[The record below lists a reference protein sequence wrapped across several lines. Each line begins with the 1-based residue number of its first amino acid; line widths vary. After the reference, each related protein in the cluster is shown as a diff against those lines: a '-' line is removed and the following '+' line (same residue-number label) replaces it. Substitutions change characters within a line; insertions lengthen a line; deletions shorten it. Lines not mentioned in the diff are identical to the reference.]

1 MRYIPT
7 LLFCAFLP
15 LGLVAQESPAAPK
28 SSPSPTATPKEAAL
42 TLTAPLT
49 APSTA
54 SDSDFITLPEA
65 AGPSNAE
72 PKKDSE
78 GAFTNESLT
87 TPADA
92 DTGLTEPNDLMP
104 LDIPTETP
112 VDTAARLMATEEQEI
127 KVKIRYKE
135 TRLKVEKTPALESLL
150 AKAKAARTF
159 EAERAAYREYYRE
172 LFRRI
177 KKLDPSLAKKCDAM
191 ETAYLNRLAQTR
203 IEPTIPLDPPPK
215 PVPLAN

>member
-1 MRYIPT
+1 M
-7 LLFCAFLP
+7 
-15 LGLVAQESPAAPK
+15 GQEPPAAPN
-28 SSPSPTATPKEAAL
+28 PSPTPQEAAL

-49 APSTA
+49 APNPE

-65 AGPSNAE
+65 AGPSSAE
-72 PKKDSE
+72 PKKDPE
-78 GAFTNESLT
+78 GTFTNESLT

-92 DTGLTEPNDLMP
+92 DTGLTESNDLMP
-104 LDIPTETP
+104 LDISTEAP
-112 VDTAARLMATEEQEI
+112 VDTAARLVATEEQEI

-135 TRLKVEKTPALESLL
+135 TRLKVEKTPAIESLL

-177 KKLDPSLAKKCDAM
+177 KKLDPTLAKKCDAM

-203 IEPTIPLDPPPK
+203 IEPTIPLEPPPK

>member
-1 MRYIPT
+1 M
-7 LLFCAFLP
+7 
-15 LGLVAQESPAAPK
+15 GQEPPAAPN
-28 SSPSPTATPKEAAL
+28 PSATPQEAAL

-49 APSTA
+49 APSPE
-54 SDSDFITLPEA
+54 SGSDFITLPEA
-65 AGPSNAE
+65 AGPSSAE
-72 PKKDSE
+72 PKKNPE
-78 GAFTNESLT
+78 GTFTNESLT

-92 DTGLTEPNDLMP
+92 DTGLTESNDLMP
-104 LDIPTETP
+104 LDISTEAP
-112 VDTAARLMATEEQEI
+112 VDTAARLVATEEQEI

-159 EAERAAYREYYRE
+159 ESERAAYREYYRE

-177 KKLDPSLAKKCDAM
+177 KKLDPTLAKKCDAM

-203 IEPTIPLDPPPK
+203 IEPTIPLEPPPK

>member
-1 MRYIPT
+1 M
-7 LLFCAFLP
+7 
-15 LGLVAQESPAAPK
+15 GQESPAAPNL
-28 SSPSPTATPKEAAL
+28 SATPQEAAL

-49 APSTA
+49 APSPE

-65 AGPSNAE
+65 AGPSN
-72 PKKDSE
+72 PQPTNDSE
-78 GAFTNESLT
+78 GTFTNESLT

-92 DTGLTEPNDLMP
+92 DTGLTESNDLMP
-104 LDIPTETP
+104 LDISTEAP
-112 VDTAARLMATEEQEI
+112 VDTAARLVATEEQEI

-159 EAERAAYREYYRE
+159 ESERAAYREYYRE

-177 KKLDPSLAKKCDAM
+177 KKLDPTLAKKCDAM

-203 IEPTIPLDPPPK
+203 IEPTIPLEPPPK

>member
-1 MRYIPT
+1 M
-7 LLFCAFLP
+7 
-15 LGLVAQESPAAPK
+15 GQESPAAPNL
-28 SSPSPTATPKEAAL
+28 SATPQEAAL

-49 APSTA
+49 APNPE

-65 AGPSNAE
+65 AGPSSAE
-72 PKKDSE
+72 PKKDPE
-78 GAFTNESLT
+78 GTFTNESLT

-92 DTGLTEPNDLMP
+92 DTGLTESNDLMP
-104 LDIPTETP
+104 LDISTEAP
-112 VDTAARLMATEEQEI
+112 VDTAARLVATEEQEI

-135 TRLKVEKTPALESLL
+135 TRLKVEKTPAIESLL

-159 EAERAAYREYYRE
+159 ESERAAYREYYRE

-177 KKLDPSLAKKCDAM
+177 KKLDPTLAKKCDAM

-203 IEPTIPLDPPPK
+203 IEPTIPLEPPPK

>member
-1 MRYIPT
+1 M
-7 LLFCAFLP
+7 
-15 LGLVAQESPAAPK
+15 GQEPPAAPN
-28 SSPSPTATPKEAAL
+28 PSPTPSATPQEAAL

-49 APSTA
+49 APNPE

-65 AGPSNAE
+65 AGPSSAE
-72 PKKDSE
+72 PKKNPE
-78 GAFTNESLT
+78 GTFTNESLT

-92 DTGLTEPNDLMP
+92 DTGLTESNDLMP
-104 LDIPTETP
+104 LDISTEAP
-112 VDTAARLMATEEQEI
+112 VDTAARLVATEEQEI

-159 EAERAAYREYYRE
+159 ESERAAYREYYRE

-177 KKLDPSLAKKCDAM
+177 KKLDPTLAKKCDAM

-203 IEPTIPLDPPPK
+203 IEPTIPLEPPPK

>member
-1 MRYIPT
+1 M
-7 LLFCAFLP
+7 
-15 LGLVAQESPAAPK
+15 GQEPPAAPN
-28 SSPSPTATPKEAAL
+28 PSATPQEAAL

-49 APSTA
+49 APNPE

-65 AGPSNAE
+65 ADPSNPE

-78 GAFTNESLT
+78 GTFTNESLT

-92 DTGLTEPNDLMP
+92 DADLTESNDLMP
-104 LDIPTETP
+104 LDISTEAP

-159 EAERAAYREYYRE
+159 ESERAAYREYYRE

-177 KKLDPSLAKKCDAM
+177 KKLDPTLAKKCDAM

-203 IEPTIPLDPPPK
+203 IEPTIPLEPPPK

>member
-1 MRYIPT
+1 M
-7 LLFCAFLP
+7 
-15 LGLVAQESPAAPK
+15 GQESPAAPNA
-28 SSPSPTATPKEAAL
+28 SPTPSATPKEAAL
-42 TLTAPLT
+42 SLAAPLT
-49 APSTA
+49 APNPE

-72 PKKDSE
+72 PTKDSE
-78 GAFTNESLT
+78 GTFTNDSLT
-87 TPADA
+87 TPADT
-92 DTGLTEPNDLMP
+92 DTGLTESNDLMP
-104 LDIPTETP
+104 LDISTEAP
-112 VDTAARLMATEEQEI
+112 VDTAARLIATEEQDI

-159 EAERAAYREYYRE
+159 ESERAAYREYYRE

-177 KKLDPSLAKKCDAM
+177 KKLDPTLAKKCDAM

-203 IEPTIPLDPPPK
+203 IEPTIPLEPPPK

>member
-15 LGLVAQESPAAPK
+15 LRLMGQESPAAPNL
-28 SSPSPTATPKEAAL
+28 SATPQEAAL

-49 APSTA
+49 APNPE

-65 AGPSNAE
+65 AGPSSAE
-72 PKKDSE
+72 PKKNPE
-78 GAFTNESLT
+78 GTFTNESLT

-92 DTGLTEPNDLMP
+92 DTGLTESNDLMP
-104 LDIPTETP
+104 LDISTEAP
-112 VDTAARLMATEEQEI
+112 VDTAARLVATEEQEI

-159 EAERAAYREYYRE
+159 ESERAAYREYYRE

-177 KKLDPSLAKKCDAM
+177 KKLDPTLAKKCDAM

-203 IEPTIPLDPPPK
+203 IEPTIPLEPPSK

>member
-1 MRYIPT
+1 M
-7 LLFCAFLP
+7 
-15 LGLVAQESPAAPK
+15 GQESPAAPNA
-28 SSPSPTATPKEAAL
+28 SPTPSATPQEAAL
-42 TLTAPLT
+42 SLAAPLT
-49 APSTA
+49 APNPE

-65 AGPSNAE
+65 TGPSNAE
-72 PKKDSE
+72 PTKDSE
-78 GAFTNESLT
+78 GIFTNDSLT
-87 TPADA
+87 TPADT
-92 DTGLTEPNDLMP
+92 DTGLTESNDLMP
-104 LDIPTETP
+104 LDISTEAP
-112 VDTAARLMATEEQEI
+112 VDTAARLIATEEQDI

-159 EAERAAYREYYRE
+159 ESERAAYREYYRE

-177 KKLDPSLAKKCDAM
+177 KKLDPTLAKKCDAM

-203 IEPTIPLDPPPK
+203 IEPTIPLEPPPK

>member
-1 MRYIPT
+1 M
-7 LLFCAFLP
+7 
-15 LGLVAQESPAAPK
+15 GQEPPAAPN
-28 SSPSPTATPKEAAL
+28 PSPTPQEAAL

-49 APSTA
+49 APNPE

-65 AGPSNAE
+65 AGPSSAE
-72 PKKDSE
+72 PKKNPE
-78 GAFTNESLT
+78 GTFTNESLT

-92 DTGLTEPNDLMP
+92 DTGLTESNDLMP
-104 LDIPTETP
+104 LDISTEAP
-112 VDTAARLMATEEQEI
+112 VDTAARLVATEEQEI

-159 EAERAAYREYYRE
+159 ESERAAYREYYRE

-177 KKLDPSLAKKCDAM
+177 KKLDPTLAKKCDAM

-203 IEPTIPLDPPPK
+203 IEPTIPLEPPPK

>member
-1 MRYIPT
+1 M
-7 LLFCAFLP
+7 
-15 LGLVAQESPAAPK
+15 GQEPPAAPN
-28 SSPSPTATPKEAAL
+28 PSPTPSNTPQEAAL

-49 APSTA
+49 APNPE

-65 AGPSNAE
+65 AGPSSAE
-72 PKKDSE
+72 PKKNPE
-78 GAFTNESLT
+78 GTFTNESLT

-92 DTGLTEPNDLMP
+92 DTGLTESNDLMP
-104 LDIPTETP
+104 LDISTEAP
-112 VDTAARLMATEEQEI
+112 VDTAARLVATEEQEI

-159 EAERAAYREYYRE
+159 ESERAAYREYYRE

-177 KKLDPSLAKKCDAM
+177 KKLDPTLAKKCDAM

-203 IEPTIPLDPPPK
+203 IEPTIPLEPPPK

>member
-1 MRYIPT
+1 M
-7 LLFCAFLP
+7 
-15 LGLVAQESPAAPK
+15 GQESPAAPNL
-28 SSPSPTATPKEAAL
+28 SATPQEAAL

-49 APSTA
+49 APNPE

-65 AGPSNAE
+65 AGPSSAE
-72 PKKDSE
+72 PKKDPE
-78 GAFTNESLT
+78 GTFTNESLT

-92 DTGLTEPNDLMP
+92 DTGLTESNDLMP
-104 LDIPTETP
+104 LDISTGAP
-112 VDTAARLMATEEQEI
+112 VDTAARLVATEEQEI

-159 EAERAAYREYYRE
+159 ESERAAYREYYRE

-177 KKLDPSLAKKCDAM
+177 KKLDPTLAKKCDAM

-203 IEPTIPLDPPPK
+203 IEPTIPLEPPPK

>member
-1 MRYIPT
+1 M
-7 LLFCAFLP
+7 
-15 LGLVAQESPAAPK
+15 GQESPAAPNA
-28 SSPSPTATPKEAAL
+28 SPTPSATPQEAAL
-42 TLTAPLT
+42 SLAAPLT
-49 APSTA
+49 APNPE

-72 PKKDSE
+72 PTKDSE
-78 GAFTNESLT
+78 GTFTNDSLT
-87 TPADA
+87 TPADT
-92 DTGLTEPNDLMP
+92 DTGLTESNDLMP
-104 LDIPTETP
+104 LDISTEAP
-112 VDTAARLMATEEQEI
+112 VDTAARLIATEEQDI

-159 EAERAAYREYYRE
+159 ESERAAYREYYRE

-177 KKLDPSLAKKCDAM
+177 KKLDPTLAKKCDAM

-203 IEPTIPLDPPPK
+203 IEPTIPLEPPPK

>member
-1 MRYIPT
+1 M
-7 LLFCAFLP
+7 
-15 LGLVAQESPAAPK
+15 GQESPAAPNA
-28 SSPSPTATPKEAAL
+28 SPTPSATPQEAAL
-42 TLTAPLT
+42 SLAAPLT
-49 APSTA
+49 APNPE

-65 AGPSNAE
+65 TGPSNAE
-72 PKKDSE
+72 PTKDSE
-78 GAFTNESLT
+78 GTFTNDSLT
-87 TPADA
+87 TPADT
-92 DTGLTEPNDLMP
+92 DTGLTESNDLMP
-104 LDIPTETP
+104 LDISTEAP
-112 VDTAARLMATEEQEI
+112 VDTAARLIATEEQDI

-159 EAERAAYREYYRE
+159 ESERAAYREYYRE

-177 KKLDPSLAKKCDAM
+177 KKLDPTLAKKCDAM

-203 IEPTIPLDPPPK
+203 IEPTIPLEPPPK

>member
-15 LGLVAQESPAAPK
+15 LRLMGQESPAAPNL
-28 SSPSPTATPKEAAL
+28 SATPQEAAL

-49 APSTA
+49 APNPE

-65 AGPSNAE
+65 ADPSNPE
-72 PKKDSE
+72 PKKYSE
-78 GAFTNESLT
+78 GTFTNESLT

-92 DTGLTEPNDLMP
+92 DTGLTESNDLMP
-104 LDIPTETP
+104 LDISTEAP
-112 VDTAARLMATEEQEI
+112 VDTAARLVATEEQEI

-159 EAERAAYREYYRE
+159 ESERAAYREYYRE

-177 KKLDPSLAKKCDAM
+177 KKLDPTLAKKCDAM

-203 IEPTIPLDPPPK
+203 IEPTIPLEPPPK

>member
-1 MRYIPT
+1 MRYIPK

-15 LGLVAQESPAAPK
+15 LRLMGQESPAAPNL
-28 SSPSPTATPKEAAL
+28 SATPQEAAL

-49 APSTA
+49 APNPE

-65 AGPSNAE
+65 AVPSNPE

-78 GAFTNESLT
+78 GTFTNESLT

-92 DTGLTEPNDLMP
+92 DTGLTESNDLMP
-104 LDIPTETP
+104 LDISTEAP

-159 EAERAAYREYYRE
+159 ESERAAYREYYRE

-177 KKLDPSLAKKCDAM
+177 KKLDPTLAKKCDAM

-203 IEPTIPLDPPPK
+203 IEPTIPLEPPPK

>member
-1 MRYIPT
+1 M
-7 LLFCAFLP
+7 
-15 LGLVAQESPAAPK
+15 GQEPPAAPN
-28 SSPSPTATPKEAAL
+28 PSATPQEAAL

-49 APSTA
+49 APNPE

-65 AGPSNAE
+65 AGPSSAE
-72 PKKDSE
+72 PKKDPE
-78 GAFTNESLT
+78 GTFTNESLT

-92 DTGLTEPNDLMP
+92 DTGLTESNDLMP
-104 LDIPTETP
+104 LDISTEAP
-112 VDTAARLMATEEQEI
+112 VDTAARLVATEEQEI

-159 EAERAAYREYYRE
+159 ESERAAYREYYRE

-177 KKLDPSLAKKCDAM
+177 KKLDPTLAKKCDAM

-203 IEPTIPLDPPPK
+203 IEPTIPLEPPPK
-215 PVPLAN
+215 PIPLAN

>member
-15 LGLVAQESPAAPK
+15 LGLVAQESLTAPK
-28 SSPSPTATPKEAAL
+28 SPPSPTPTSKEAAL
-42 TLTAPLT
+42 TLNP
-49 APSTA
+49 PSTA
-54 SDSDFITLPEA
+54 TPSASDTDFITLPETA
-65 AGPSNAE
+65 HASDAIPA
-72 PKKDSE
+72 KTSE
-78 GAFTNESLT
+78 GILT
-87 TPADA
+87 DEALSTPADA
-92 DTGLTEPNDLMP
+92 DISITDSNDLMP

-112 VDTAARLMATEEQEI
+112 VDTAARLVASEEQEI

-177 KKLDPSLAKKCDAM
+177 KKLDPTLAKKCDAM

-203 IEPTIPLDPPPK
+203 IEPTIPLEPPPK
-215 PVPLAN
+215 PSPLAN

>member
-1 MRYIPT
+1 M
-7 LLFCAFLP
+7 
-15 LGLVAQESPAAPK
+15 GQEPPAAPN
-28 SSPSPTATPKEAAL
+28 PSATPQEAAL

-49 APSTA
+49 APNPE
-54 SDSDFITLPEA
+54 SDSDFIILPEA
-65 AGPSNAE
+65 ADPSNPE

-78 GAFTNESLT
+78 GTFTNESLT

-92 DTGLTEPNDLMP
+92 DTGLTESNDLMP
-104 LDIPTETP
+104 LDISTEAP
-112 VDTAARLMATEEQEI
+112 VDTAARLVATEEQEI

-159 EAERAAYREYYRE
+159 ESERAAYREYYRE

-177 KKLDPSLAKKCDAM
+177 KKLDPTLAKKCDAM

-203 IEPTIPLDPPPK
+203 IEPTIPLEPPPK